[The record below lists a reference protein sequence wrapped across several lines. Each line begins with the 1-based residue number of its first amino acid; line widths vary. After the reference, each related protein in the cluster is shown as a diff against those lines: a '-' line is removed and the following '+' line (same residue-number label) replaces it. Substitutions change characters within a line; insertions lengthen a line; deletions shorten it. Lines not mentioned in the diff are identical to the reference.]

1 MDDEHSLEN
10 ITYSPKDA
18 VELVNEFQDLYSS
31 LESQIQQFLTTQPV
45 FLKELRT
52 RLKKEI
58 GFLAP
63 HKKNIALAVYGLIIT
78 EDIIK
83 DYDAEAY
90 ADDLSMLLEATNK
103 KLSCTDEEFLGLL
116 TSLINSMKTA
126 MYSTGVIMQN
136 FIELK
141 SRGLDDDII
150 IAILIRRLYFP
161 AVVEA
166 IMCFDAAGM
175 EIDNRFVIALFSH
188 SIEVLLQQ
196 NKAIEK
202 ANTIGKL
209 YLHLQR
215 IYPLSSG
222 EDLYFDLIMQS
233 LIVPYYDILSKVFKY
248 RIELKKSELMLQ
260 FETAQKEFAQS
271 LHRQLDEGKTEQ
283 LLAAIEKTLYEVM
296 TLKWE
301 MNEERR
307 NRLSANIEKVLKRMA
322 IEEFGVQDIAEQE
335 RYMKYLQDT
344 WFSIFLEYP
353 QMVLPLIDIRDYSTF
368 VKDPSEYIKNNK
380 QSILHQLTFRI
391 RRYMKGE
398 KFTPHTLA
406 EAFSRLLF
414 EILQNPSVQSLDF

>member
-1 MDDEHSLEN
+1 MTDEQSLEE

-18 VELVNEFQDLYSS
+18 VELVNEFQNLYSN

-126 MYSTGVIMQN
+126 IYSTSVIMQN

-141 SRGLDDDII
+141 SRDLKDDII
-150 IAILIRRLYFP
+150 IAILIRRHYFP

-166 IMCFDAAGM
+166 TMCFDAAGM

-202 ANTIGKL
+202 AGTIGKL
-209 YLHLQR
+209 YQR
-215 IYPLSSG
+215 LKYNYPLSTG

-233 LIVPYYDILSKVFKY
+233 LIVPYYETMNKAFKY
-248 RIELKKSELMLQ
+248 RIELKKTELKQQ
-260 FETAQKEFAQS
+260 FETAQKEFSQS
-271 LHRQLDEGKTEQ
+271 IPVQLDKGKTEQ
-283 LLAAIEKTLYEVM
+283 LLAAIDKTLYEVLE
-296 TLKWE
+296 LKWE
-301 MNEERR
+301 INDERR
-307 NRLSANIEKVLKRMA
+307 NRLSVNIEKVLKRMA
-322 IEEFGVQDIAEQE
+322 LEEFGVQDIAEQE

-353 QMVLPLIDIRDYSTF
+353 QMVLPLIDIRDYSVF
-368 VKDPSEYIKNNK
+368 VKDPHEYIKNNK
-380 QSILHQLTFRI
+380 QSILQQLTFRI

-398 KFTPHTLA
+398 RFTPHTLA

-414 EILQNPSVQSLDF
+414 EILSNPSVQNLEF